1 MGGGL
6 VRPCENTFI
15 CTSLGRMQSHSSFR
29 FDDLRDA
36 DRVVTPIV
44 GIDVRLLFCRP
55 AELFFF
61 LLLSCGSVF
70 GSNINGREAA
80 VAQRDIMV
88 SRLLDERL
96 SLPPPSSDKWEE
108 RDEDGRSPLSS
119 KSYLLISEFFIDA
132 AMAFCSCT
140 TPCIALE
147 RYYGV

>member
-1 MGGGL
+1 MGEGL

-44 GIDVRLLFCRP
+44 GIDARLLFCRP
-55 AELFFF
+55 AELFIFF
-61 LLLSCGSVF
+61 LLSCRSVF
-70 GSNINGREAA
+70 GSNISGREAA

-88 SRLLDERL
+88 SLLLDERL

-119 KSYLLISEFFIDA
+119 KSYLLISEFFIDQCA
-132 AMAFCSCT
+132 
-140 TPCIALE
+140 
-147 RYYGV
+147 